1 MHLFACLAVALPL
14 MAFAAVPLSI
24 ERDEHAQLF
33 TQWKHKYEKEYETI
47 AEEIARFNIWK
58 DNLEKVM
65 EHNARYDLGLETFY
79 LGMNI
84 FADMRGD
91 EFVAQRNG
99 YKAPLRA
106 PVEDATPVDTPSL
119 PSSVDWRDQGW
130 VTPIKDQGQCG
141 SCWSFSTTGGLEGQW
156 KNSSGK
162 LVSLSEEQL
171 VDCDTS
177 DYGCNGGNV
186 NVATA
191 YLIKHGSDSE
201 ADYPYTAGNGR
212 SGSCKERS
220 NSPVATVSSYTQLP
234 YGNEAK
240 LQEAVANVGPISV
253 AIDASHYSFQLY
265 SGGVYYEPR
274 CSSYR
279 LDHAV
284 LTIGY
289 GTMSGED
296 YWLVKN
302 SWGTGWGDKG
312 YINMSRNRNN
322 NCGIASDAGH
332 AVV

>member
-1 MHLFACLAVALPL
+1 MG
-14 MAFAAVPLSI
+14 
-24 ERDEHAQLF
+24 
-33 TQWKHKYEKEYETI
+33 
-47 AEEIARFNIWK
+47 
-58 DNLEKVM
+58 EKVM

-106 PVEDATPVDTPSL
+106 PVEDTTPVDTPSL

-156 KNSSGK
+156 KNSSGT

-177 DYGCNGGNV
+177 DYGCNGGN
-186 NVATA
+186 
-191 YLIKHGSDSE
+191 
-201 ADYPYTAGNGR
+201 GR
-212 SGSCKERS
+212 EGTCQERS
-220 NSPVATVSSYTQLP
+220 HTPVATVSSYTQLP

-302 SWGTGWGDKG
+302 SWGTSWGDNG

-322 NCGIASDAGH
+322 NCGIASDAEIKCLI
-332 AVV
+332 VILLPSFLLVFLLMS